1 MASGDWLVRLGGFI
15 MANQQMVNDWLTLE
29 VIRIVR
35 DEEGWYYVILSN
47 SQIIDGVGLNLPRRP
62 RVGEKV
68 QWSRSRSTIRLID

>member
-1 MASGDWLVRLGGFI
+1 
-15 MANQQMVNDWLTLE
+15 MANQQTVNDWLTLE

-35 DEEGWYYVILSN
+35 DEEGGYFMVLSN
-47 SQIIDGVGLNLPRRP
+47 FKIVDGVGLDLPRCP

>member
-1 MASGDWLVRLGGFI
+1 
-15 MANQQMVNDWLTLE
+15 MANQQTVNDWLTLE

-47 SQIIDGVGLNLPRRP
+47 SQIIDGAGLNLPRRP

-68 QWSRSRSTIRLID
+68 Q

>member
-1 MASGDWLVRLGGFI
+1 
-15 MANQQMVNDWLTLE
+15 MANQQTVNDWLTLE

-47 SQIIDGVGLNLPRRP
+47 SKIIDGAGLNLPRRP

-68 QWSRSRSTIRLID
+68 QWSRSRLLLLLMLLMSMWKR

>member
-1 MASGDWLVRLGGFI
+1 
-15 MANQQMVNDWLTLE
+15 MANQQTVNDWLTLE

-47 SQIIDGVGLNLPRRP
+47 SQIIDGAGLNLPRRL
-62 RVGEKV
+62 RVGEKL

>member
-1 MASGDWLVRLGGFI
+1 
-15 MANQQMVNDWLTLE
+15 MANQQTVNDWLTLE

-47 SQIIDGVGLNLPRRP
+47 SQIIDGAGLNLSRRL

>member
-1 MASGDWLVRLGGFI
+1 MVSGDWLVRLGGFI
-15 MANQQMVNDWLTLE
+15 MANQQTVNDWLTLE

-47 SQIIDGVGLNLPRRP
+47 SQIIDGAGLNLPRRL

>member
-1 MASGDWLVRLGGFI
+1 
-15 MANQQMVNDWLTLE
+15 MANQQTVNDWLTLE

-47 SQIIDGVGLNLPRRP
+47 SQIIDGAGLNLPRRL